1 MDDSSMPREDFE
13 RLAALRRE
21 HELVDLQILQEET
34 RAKILNENRQAI
46 EARLKSLKKEN
57 QMADEVLSMAQ
68 SKKTLL
74 LETQIQMTESVR

>member
-57 QMADEVLSMAQ
+57 QMADEVLNMAQ

-74 LETQIQMTESVR
+74 LETQIQMSESVR

>member
-57 QMADEVLSMAQ
+57 QMADEVLNMAQ

>member
-1 MDDSSMPREDFE
+1 MADSSMPREDFE

-21 HELVDLQILQEET
+21 HELVDLEILQEET
-34 RAKILNENRQAI
+34 RAKILKENRLAL

-57 QMADEVLSMAQ
+57 EMADEVLSMAQ